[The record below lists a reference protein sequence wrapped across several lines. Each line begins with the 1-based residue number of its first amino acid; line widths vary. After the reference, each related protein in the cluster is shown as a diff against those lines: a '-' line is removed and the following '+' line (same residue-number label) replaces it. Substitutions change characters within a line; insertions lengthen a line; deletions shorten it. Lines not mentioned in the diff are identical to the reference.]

1 MREVPTRL
9 VLSVVF
15 LFINHANSAFNNQT
29 ITTSLPLTSSMDL
42 NITYTPSRLG
52 EVKFSL
58 QVKQPESSRGLME
71 QAQKLMPMKTSS
83 PMLSYVLV
91 PALTLAGIVPWVVPG
106 IQIAAGFVQLI
117 NQMAFMAGLTGLV
130 RSYIFDYKPD
140 EHVVYVNHGYGD
152 QGHSPQHLKPY

>member
-1 MREVPTRL
+1 ML
-9 VLSVVF
+9 VILSVVF
-15 LFINHANSAFNNQT
+15 LFLNHANCAVNHQS
-29 ITTSLPLTSSMDL
+29 ITTSLPLTSCINL
-42 NITYTPSRLG
+42 NITYAPSELG
-52 EVKFSL
+52 VVKLSL
-58 QVKQPESSRGLME
+58 QVKQPESSRGLAE
-71 QAQKLMPMKTSS
+71 KLTPMTSS

-152 QGHSPQHLKPY
+152 KGHSSQHLKPY